1 MPNKLFVLHAMTD
14 QRPLA
19 AVVCPTFMKTHCD
32 DGAEDDSD
40 DDNYYDD
47 EGDHDYDDNDDH
59 GHHHH
64 CERPTS
70 M

>member
-1 MPNKLFVLHAMTD
+1 MPNKLSVLQAMTD

-19 AVVCPTFMKTHCD
+19 TVVCPTFMKTHCD
-32 DGAEDDSD
+32 DGAED

-59 GHHHH
+59 DHHHH